1 MVPARG
7 FGRFRGPF
15 AKPKTCRACMK
26 PLPASTPLLADVRQ
40 LIDAARQ
47 RVWFDLRIVW
57 LTFVKVLRRDGVSH

>member
-1 MVPARG
+1 
-7 FGRFRGPF
+7 
-15 AKPKTCRACMK
+15 MK